1 MSNGEKHKQKIK
13 LQKQI
18 NKQEITVKQDQN
30 ASNSIMCKVLAELE
44 NLAIICGYKGEIYFN
59 YYASKGQT
67 KNQIKDQLA
76 FQLAIFE
83 SSYKT
88 FLKHNKK
95 EKYEFPENL
104 TYKDIISII
113 LKWKEFLKKDKSNSS
128 IEVYYNS
135 LLGLLEGKNL
145 DKNVQEEFN
154 NLDKNSGPTTK
165 KDLKRMLN
173 AGAIASTINGE
184 KNQEIEKEM
193 IEKGDY
199 KVKVVIGGKREDNRF
214 NQQFDKYEET
224 LEKDKKEL
232 KTIFDKAIGYLE
244 LYFQFH
250 LESIL
255 NEDLKY
261 AVKIKDDIKKDV
273 FKNYQKYKD
282 QFINKVSLISDNFD
296 YNFFEKTKKLDKVE
310 KDLEKWKTKIDKTD
324 KDLKHEIN
332 NAINVFCKGKEDS
345 VS

>member
-1 MSNGEKHKQKIK
+1 MSNGDKHKQKIK

-113 LKWKEFLKKDKSNSS
+113 LKWKEFLKN
-128 IEVYYNS
+128 
-135 LLGLLEGKNL
+135 
-145 DKNVQEEFN
+145 
-154 NLDKNSGPTTK
+154 
-165 KDLKRMLN
+165 
-173 AGAIASTINGE
+173 
-184 KNQEIEKEM
+184 
-193 IEKGDY
+193 
-199 KVKVVIGGKREDNRF
+199 
-214 NQQFDKYEET
+214 
-224 LEKDKKEL
+224 
-232 KTIFDKAIGYLE
+232 
-244 LYFQFH
+244 
-250 LESIL
+250 
-255 NEDLKY
+255 
-261 AVKIKDDIKKDV
+261 
-273 FKNYQKYKD
+273 FKN
-282 QFINKVSLISDNFD
+282 N
-296 YNFFEKTKKLDKVE
+296 
-310 KDLEKWKTKIDKTD
+310 
-324 KDLKHEIN
+324 
-332 NAINVFCKGKEDS
+332 
-345 VS
+345 